1 MNDSDLIMNIFGIT
15 DYRDIIN
22 DNKQIYINDFKDY
35 DKVKSEKERKNDVLR
50 FMLNDPEEI
59 QNEDQEI
66 MIENEDL
73 E

>member
-1 MNDSDLIMNIFGIT
+1 MNESDLIMNMFGIT

-22 DNKQIYINDFKDY
+22 DNKQIYINDVKNY

-50 FMLNDPEEI
+50 FKLNDPEEI

-66 MIENEDL
+66 TIENEEL
-73 E
+73 

>member
-22 DNKQIYINDFKDY
+22 DNKQIYINDVKDY

-50 FMLNDPEEI
+50 FKLNDPEEI

-66 MIENEDL
+66 TIENEEL
-73 E
+73 